1 MSKQSMKNSKL
12 KGLKNRIQILFLKV
26 KTYISQNKIF
36 SLVLFVLLLNLLVT
50 ACLYKKLNTQTQ
62 VFQTYQSQDFE
73 QLKTVAGVVN
83 ANRKIYIYNPEQIV
97 AASPV
102 INELKTKYVNDLTAL
117 NTEVEKVQ
125 KKIKDSKNKKED
137 LTESYLKSLAD
148 KRNQLV
154 SDYQTKLN
162 AIAQKINQA
171 VDVVMK
177 ANKIAAV
184 FDSKVVLGR
193 SDNVIDITEVVSK
206 NFQVLIMQPK

>member
-1 MSKQSMKNSKL
+1 MSQKL
-12 KGLKNRIQILFLKV
+12 QNLKNGVQILLLKI
-26 KTYISQNKIF
+26 KNYISQNKLF
-36 SLVLFVLLLNLLVT
+36 SLVLSVLFLNLLGT
-50 ACLYKKLNTQTQ
+50 ICLYTKLNKQTQ
-62 VFQTYQSQDFE
+62 AFNKYQPQAFE

-83 ANRKIYIYNPEQIV
+83 TNRKIYIYNPEQIV

-117 NTEVEKVQ
+117 NTEVEKAQ

-162 AIAQKINQA
+162 IISQKINQA
-171 VDVVMK
+171 LDVVMK

-184 FDSKVVLGR
+184 FDSKAVLGR
-193 SDNVIDITEVVSK
+193 SENVIDITEVVSR
-206 NFQVLIMQPK
+206 NFQVLIMQP